1 MVHFNR
7 LKPCPRDI
15 RLHTSNQLPETRPS
29 DKQSTEVQ
37 AQTSQAPPVGT
48 HLEIVEDDDEM
59 PAEHPTTST
68 TPLSHQPV
76 QLRRNPPR
84 QRHPPARLQDYVRS

>member
-1 MVHFNR
+1 
-7 LKPCPRDI
+7 
-15 RLHTSNQLPETRPS
+15 
-29 DKQSTEVQ
+29 
-37 AQTSQAPPVGT
+37 VGT

-84 QRHPPARLQDYVRS
+84 QRHPPARLQEVMNMGHMGHIL